1 MQLCK
6 LLILLL
12 ILSGCS
18 QRPTIESEEQTGQPL
33 LSKFECQYCMV
44 VPPSQNPKF
53 SIDAIYFDTA
63 KHYLKPSSV
72 AQLDEIVKAIQ
83 HYKPVSVFIEGG
95 ADARGSHPYNFS
107 LSERR
112 ANAVKQALIERGISE
127 NLLFIK
133 AYGKTHPVASNHNQK
148 GRRLNR
154 RVDITLN
161 LQ

>member
-1 MQLCK
+1 MRIWNGI
-6 LLILLL
+6 ILLG

-18 QRPTIESEEQTGQPL
+18 NHAVVDLEEQTAQPL

-44 VPPSQNPKF
+44 VPPPKNPTF
-53 SIDAIYFDTA
+53 SIDAIFFDTD
-63 KHYLKPSSV
+63 KHHLKPASLGR
-72 AQLDEIVKAIQ
+72 LDEIVAAIQ
-83 HYKPVSVFIEGG
+83 HYKPISIFIEGG
-95 ADARGSHPYNFS
+95 ADARGSHPHNFS

-112 ANAVKQALIERGISE
+112 ANAVKQALIKRGISE

-133 AYGKTHPVASNHNQK
+133 PYGETQPVASNRTKK

>member
-1 MQLCK
+1 MQLYN

-18 QRPTIESEEQTGQPL
+18 QRPVIESEEQTGQPL

-44 VPPSQNPKF
+44 VPPSKNPKF
-53 SIDAIYFDTA
+53 SIDALYFDTD
-63 KHYLKPSSV
+63 KHHLKPSSI
-72 AQLDEIVKAIQ
+72 AQLDEIIRAIQ

-95 ADARGSHPYNFS
+95 TDARGSHPYNWA

-127 NLLFIK
+127 NLLFTK
-133 AYGKTHPVASNHNQK
+133 GYGKTQPVAPNHSQK

>member
-1 MQLCK
+1 MQLYN
-6 LLILLL
+6 LFILLL

-18 QRPTIESEEQTGQPL
+18 QRPVIESKAQTGQPL

-44 VPPSQNPKF
+44 VPPLQNPVF

-63 KHYLKPSSV
+63 KHSLKPASY
-72 AQLDEIVKAIQ
+72 ATLDEIVRAIQ

-95 ADARGSHPYNFS
+95 ADARGSHPYNFA

-112 ANAVKQALIERGISE
+112 ANAVKRALIERGIPES
-127 NLLFIK
+127 LLFTRG
-133 AYGKTHPVASNHNQK
+133 YGKTQPVAPNTSKQ

>member
-1 MQLCK
+1 MHALK
-6 LLILLL
+6 LLILLT

-18 QRPTIESEEQTGQPL
+18 HRPVVDAEEQTGQPL

-44 VPPSQNPKF
+44 VPPSKNPTF

-63 KHYLKPSSV
+63 KHRLKPASYATV
-72 AQLDEIVKAIQ
+72 DEIVRAIQ
-83 HYKPVSVFIEGG
+83 HYKPVSVVIEGG
-95 ADARGSHPYNFS
+95 ADARGSHPYNFA
-107 LSERR
+107 LSDRR
-112 ANAVKQALIERGISE
+112 ANVVKQALIDRGIPE
-127 NLLFIK
+127 NLLFTK
-133 AYGKTHPVASNHNQK
+133 SYGKTQPVASNDSKK

>member
-1 MQLCK
+1 MQLYK

-12 ILSGCS
+12 ILNGCS
-18 QRPTIESEEQTGQPL
+18 QHPTIESEEQTGQPL

-44 VPPSQNPKF
+44 IPPSKNPKF
-53 SIDAIYFDTA
+53 SIDAIYFDTD
-63 KHYLKPSSV
+63 KHHLKPSSI

-95 ADARGSHPYNFS
+95 ADARGSHPHNFA
-107 LSERR
+107 LSDRR
-112 ANAVKQALIERGISE
+112 ANAVKQALIKRGISE
-127 NLLFIK
+127 NLLFTK
-133 AYGKTHPVASNHNQK
+133 NYGKTQPVASNDSKK